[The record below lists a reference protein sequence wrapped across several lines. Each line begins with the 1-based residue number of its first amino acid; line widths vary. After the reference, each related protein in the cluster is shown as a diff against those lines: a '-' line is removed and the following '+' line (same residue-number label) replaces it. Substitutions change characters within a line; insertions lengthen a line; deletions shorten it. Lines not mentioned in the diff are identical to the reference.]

1 MPLIT
6 THNYFAKDVFNKS
19 KKEITNTFREKQ
31 NLYEL
36 FAQGFDPFIFYEFF
50 KIKKY
55 DLQKYCH
62 YNETDTFFL
71 NLIKYIKQKKLE
83 NNPTILASL
92 YGHLTHYMLD
102 STAHPYIVYKTG
114 EYEKEKPET
123 LKYNGKH
130 NKMEMEIDAYFYE
143 QKEQKPFKNFK
154 IQKYLITKENFDK
167 DLLNLLNEVYEET
180 FPIPNGGDKYQKG
193 CKNMYYAYK
202 FLIVDQTGIKK
213 FFYHLFDKITPKK
226 EGVYENYSNH
236 ITNIDIAI
244 LNKEHHTWHNPW
256 NNEPNTKSFFD
267 LYNDALENCIVLFEA
282 TYNFLQ
288 NKITEEEYKKVL
300 KDKSYV
306 TGLSW
311 HSKGDM
317 KYLEF

>member
-236 ITNIDIAI
+236 ITNIDTAI